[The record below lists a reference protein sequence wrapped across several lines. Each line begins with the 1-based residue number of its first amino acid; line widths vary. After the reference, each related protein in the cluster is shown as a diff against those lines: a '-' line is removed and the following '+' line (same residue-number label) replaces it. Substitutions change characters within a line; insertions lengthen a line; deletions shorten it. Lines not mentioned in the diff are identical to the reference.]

1 MKTEDL
7 YVGLRVVDKE
17 GTTGTVVNLGRT
29 SYSVAYDD
37 PQYGTVEFFT
47 AGEEIRWIEPVARA
61 EQSQFQVKDSGARQ
75 EYASG
80 MVRDTTE
87 GKPDYT
93 LLPLDFLERWATH
106 MTKGA
111 EKYGRENWT
120 LASSEEELTRF
131 KGSAF
136 RHLIQWL
143 RGDLDEDHA
152 AAVAFNIA
160 AAERVKGYLHGG
172 S

>member
-1 MKTEDL
+1 MKKEDL
-7 YVGLRVVDKE
+7 YIGLRVVDTDGDAGTIVELGKE
-17 GTTGTVVNLGRT
+17 M
-29 SYSVAYDD
+29 YKIEYD
-37 PQYGTVEFFT
+37 YGDSITFYYHNVQKWLKPLLD
-47 AGEEIRWIEPVARA
+47 GPIEG
-61 EQSQFQVKDSGARQ
+61 FQVKDSGARQ

-80 MVRDTTE
+80 MVRDTQE
-87 GKPDYT
+87 GKPDFT

-160 AAERVKGYLHGG
+160 AAERVKGYLHGQ
-172 S
+172 